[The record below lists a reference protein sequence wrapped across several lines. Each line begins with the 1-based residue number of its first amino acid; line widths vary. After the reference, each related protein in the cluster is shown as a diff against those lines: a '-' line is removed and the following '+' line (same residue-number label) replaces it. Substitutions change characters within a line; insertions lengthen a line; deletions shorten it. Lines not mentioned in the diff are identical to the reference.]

1 MNELGFFTQEIEDEQ
16 HSQQQQSD
24 DGTTHSIGPR
34 RTGSQ
39 HVLQTTLPFAAGRR
53 SSWISSWRVT
63 SEEISVRGGGVRWAR
78 GARCCVQQQQKASV
92 LRSVCLFSQSN
103 MSSGYMCS
111 NEMLRVCDSYNLRV
125 CICALSCCCILVACT
140 LFVAKPRVY

>member
-63 SEEISVRGGGVRWAR
+63 SEEISVRGGGVCWAR
-78 GARCCVQQQQKASV
+78 GASCCVQQQQKASV

-103 MSSGYMCS
+103 VIWIY
-111 NEMLRVCDSYNLRV
+111 V
-125 CICALSCCCILVACT
+125 
-140 LFVAKPRVY
+140 FQ